1 MTQEAELG
9 KAKAEHG
16 VLICACDLRAVIFIA
31 LVLLENVGL
40 IEDIKFPLKKRKGKD
55 FSPSSRD
62 HRMSRGKKK
71 CRAQKYLFCDQ
82 SSKMVGSV
90 IRRHF
95 ETH

>member
-1 MTQEAELG
+1 MW
-9 KAKAEHG
+9 
-16 VLICACDLRAVIFIA
+16 
-31 LVLLENVGL
+31 GL

-62 HRMSRGKKK
+62 HRMSGGKKK
-71 CRAQKYLFCDQ
+71 CRAQKYLCCDQ

-95 ETH
+95 EDTLTKSQVMYVSDKWALGIVDTRQLDLFGGWG